1 MQVTAAAVQVD
12 QSLAGGISHGVDGK
26 IPPGKIRLH
35 LRHKLH
41 GIRVAAVMVLA
52 IHTVGGD
59 FVGGAAH
66 DDGNGAVLFPR

>member
-35 LRHKLH
+35 LRYKPH